1 MKNKINKMLKK
12 LLLIIAIFKFII
24 SKSILTAKGITNPK
38 CEYELDR
45 YSFNI
50 TSILNGVLT
59 KSMLDN
65 YTINNSNN
73 LKIICKFP
81 EILIPQVNKYIDI
94 SCYTDNMLYNN
105 ISFNFIG
112 KNNDLELIN
121 FNHTILHIEN
131 ICCNKFIKLILGDIK
146 EQKCKQ
152 LNPHYYYEYKLE
164 ILNDSIP
171 TYIELHNIDLN
182 PQNIDENIY
191 NTSCDLVSTNNKYY
205 FKCIL
210 LSQKKIVDSFY
221 YEKEYIHKKEINNTI
236 IYIQNLKNELY
247 IGKNIKCKH
256 KEKIYNI
263 TSKYNIKDTSLIKLR
278 AIDQYES
285 ITEEPNLDSTESLD
299 SDSDTESDSVSN
311 NIEPNK
317 TCNPNCEDC
326 DNGNCKKCKSGFFN
340 AGNDNCVKCLSTCLE
355 CVSYNNCTRCKDNF
369 LLNEKSSCVSC
380 FDVIEGCEK
389 CSQNICTKCYTKLN
403 YKLNNNKCDIPNES
417 NNINKNVNLKFER
430 FDNYEKVENKV
441 YFKSHFILLNNYLSK
456 TTLNIKAIIKY
467 NSNRHILLRYLQ
479 EEKEENINCEQYGNS
494 FGNNNEGGYLAN
506 YECSFDLDKKYELL
520 SIEPIKIEIK
530 DKNNN
535 LIKDFIIEK
544 ILDVTKSEKTSL
556 DEEYKDKNF
565 NKITISEILNIKLKD
580 ELSFDIIGDSD
591 ISIDNENTYD
601 ILLKSKDNKEID
613 ATCTIPVSD
622 INKIT
627 MSCVSPKNEINEK
640 NDTLTIEEGMYTS
653 MINNDAIILNN
664 KDNININ
671 IKKKSL
677 SVGAIIGITI
687 AGIVVVVPFVFYL
700 VRFFIKRKDIN
711 NENNDDNEQ
720 NRISPPGVDNS
731 RDIIFNHNS

>member
-12 LLLIIAIFKFII
+12 LLLIIVIFKFII
-24 SKSILTAKGITNPK
+24 SKSILTAKGITHPK
-38 CEYELDR
+38 CEYELGR

-59 KSMLDN
+59 QSMLDN

-94 SCYTDNMLYNN
+94 SCYTDNILYNN

-112 KNNDLELIN
+112 KNNDLEFIN

-131 ICCNKFIKLILGDIK
+131 ICCNKSIKLILGDIK

-152 LNPHYYYEYKLE
+152 FSSHYYYEYILE

-171 TYIELHNIDLN
+171 TNIELHNIDLK

-191 NTSCDLVSTNNKYY
+191 NTSCDLVSNNNKYY
-205 FKCIL
+205 FKCVL
-210 LSQKKIVDSFY
+210 LSQKEIVNSFF
-221 YEKEYIHKKEINNTI
+221 YEKEYIYKKEINNTI

-278 AIDQYES
+278 AIQDTGTT
-285 ITEEPNLDSTESLD
+285 ITDSFSEPTDFSDSTFETV
-299 SDSDTESDSVSN
+299 SDSGSN

-326 DNGNCKKCKSGFFN
+326 DNGNCKKCKSGFFK

-355 CVSYNNCTRCKDNF
+355 CVAYDNCTRCKDNF
-369 LLNEKSSCVSC
+369 LLNGKSCVSC

-430 FDNYEKVENKV
+430 FDNYEKVDNKV

-456 TTLNIKAIIKY
+456 TKLNIIANIEYKR
-467 NSNRHILLRYLQ
+467 NRNILLRYL
-479 EEKEENINCEQYGNS
+479 EEKNIACEQYGNS

-506 YECSFDLDKKYELL
+506 YECSLDLGENNELL

-530 DKNNN
+530 DNNNN
-535 LIKDFIIEK
+535 LIKDFVIEK
-544 ILDVTKSEKTSL
+544 ILDVTKLEGTTSL

-613 ATCTIPVSD
+613 ATCTIPVSE

-627 MSCVSPKNEINEK
+627 MSCISPKNEINEK

-720 NRISPPGVDNS
+720 NRISPPNVDNS